1 MIKIIFTLV
10 LFVAVGVLTATTGVG
25 EGFFEFNY
33 KARAERVVNEARA
46 IDEAMKSYAAGSD
59 TGEVDFGDPSEGED
73 VLMYIKA
80 RDLIQDRV
88 GTENDLVE
96 EWVLSDDKKRMQGVV
111 RTDKICKYINES
123 KHGRDADLPTPSCG
137 TDEGNAVTCCSGS

>member
-25 EGFFEFNY
+25 EGFFEFNS
-33 KARAERVVNEARA
+33 KARAEQVVNEARA

-59 TGEVDFGDPSEGED
+59 TGEVDFGDPNEGED

-80 RDLIQDRV
+80 KNLVHDRV

-96 EWVLSDDKKRMQGVV
+96 GWVLSDNGERMQGIV
-111 RTDKICKYINES
+111 RSEKICKYINES

-137 TDEGNAVTCCSGS
+137 TDEGNAVTCCSES